1 LSIDKE
7 SALVPRNAPP
17 LSSPQRRSG
26 TAPAQRRGRARQ
38 PRAGA
43 TRERIER
50 AALEAFAQ
58 AGFDGASTREIA
70 ARAGVTQQLITYHFG
85 SKLALW
91 KAVAD
96 RIFGDLAARFEAR
109 LRGLEGVDA
118 ETTDRLLVR
127 EFLGFGAEHPEL
139 ARFMMHEGARRG
151 PRLRWLVERHT
162 RSLFLRMSE
171 RLAKGQSQGRVV
183 AGDPM
188 QLIYIL
194 IGATTLFAQAPEF
207 QLLTGRDAHA
217 PELVEAHAD
226 LVLRLLTP
234 RASGAAAR

>member
-1 LSIDKE
+1 LSDDKE
-7 SALVPRNAPP
+7 SALVPRSTPTP
-17 LSSPQRRSG
+17 SRSRPRTG
-26 TAPAQRRGRARQ
+26 AAPAQRRARAVQ
-38 PRAGA
+38 KRAGA

-50 AALEAFAQ
+50 AALEAFSQ

-70 ARAGVTQQLITYHFG
+70 ARADVTQQLITYHFG

-96 RIFGDLAARFEAR
+96 RIFGDLEARFEAR

-118 ETTDRLLVR
+118 ATTDRLLVR
-127 EFLGFGAEHPEL
+127 EFLSFGADHPEL
-139 ARFMMHEGARRG
+139 ARFMMLEGARRG

-162 RSLFLRMSE
+162 RPLFERMSE
-171 RLAKGQSQGRVV
+171 RLAEGQARGRVV
-183 AGDPM
+183 AGDPV

-207 QLLTGRDAHA
+207 QLLTGGDARA
-217 PELVEAHAD
+217 PERVEAHAD

-234 RASGAAAR
+234 GASGAAAR